1 MHPTEL
7 NAALAALTNHLYCT
21 LSNREFLNLAIL
33 LSLLSKDML
42 SMEGIRDLCRW
53 EEQHPPPKP

>member
-53 EEQHPPPKP
+53 E